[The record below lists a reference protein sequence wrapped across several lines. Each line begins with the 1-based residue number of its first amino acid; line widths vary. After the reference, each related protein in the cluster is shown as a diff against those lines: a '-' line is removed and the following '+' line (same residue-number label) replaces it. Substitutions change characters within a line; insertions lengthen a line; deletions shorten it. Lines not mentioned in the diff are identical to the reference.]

1 MQYKGYTLIIGESA
15 IYIYGS
21 NGLITKTETVDE
33 AYALI
38 DLTMNW
44 SAKSTKHKNNTKKFN

>member
-1 MQYKGYTLIIGESA
+1 MQYKRYTLVVGESA
-15 IYIYGS
+15 IYIYGN

-38 DLTMNW
+38 DLTMSW
-44 SAKSTKHKNNTKKFN
+44 SAKSTKDNTKKSN